1 VFFLWCFFASFFGGA
16 AAKVVFLAGGWLV
29 VGGWLV
35 LLNFRG

>member
-16 AAKVVFLAGGWLV
+16 AVKVVFYGAFV
-29 VGGWLV
+29 GWLV